1 MSTIL
6 IWVLAFFIYYVS
18 AVVLSLSSFPECLK
32 MPKWLENIVCGAC
45 LLYVLPAIV
54 AMLLVFA
61 VTPKFDK

>member
-32 MPKWLENIVCGAC
+32 MPLWLENIVCGAC
-45 LLYVLPAIV
+45 LLYMLPAIAV
-54 AMLLVFA
+54 MFLVFV
-61 VTPKFDK
+61 VTPNFDK